1 MVNLDEI
8 NNSVFNEW
16 SNFLKDFSEAK
27 TQEDKDDYRNLFLK
41 QLSILE
47 KETDNL
53 FKTVQRSKIE
63 VADVYFPLLWLHG
76 INPYDITEIDPY
88 TENCFDEVTNS
99 FGTYREISNL
109 IDGELAH
116 WVPQVVVPYL
126 SMIKLDYMTN
136 HTIVEAYYYTYLML
150 LTHLPESTH
159 DKFYKMS
166 TKWETMPQTGLG
178 LSDKEYE
185 RLMNMAYDRCDKQL
199 NEHQRLQEEADN
211 LLDIINAQ
219 LENILKEE

>member
-1 MVNLDEI
+1 
-8 NNSVFNEW
+8 
-16 SNFLKDFSEAK
+16 
-27 TQEDKDDYRNLFLK
+27 
-41 QLSILE
+41 
-47 KETDNL
+47 
-53 FKTVQRSKIE
+53 
-63 VADVYFPLLWLHG
+63 
-76 INPYDITEIDPY
+76 
-88 TENCFDEVTNS
+88 
-99 FGTYREISNL
+99 
-109 IDGELAH
+109 
-116 WVPQVVVPYL
+116 
-126 SMIKLDYMTN
+126 MTN